1 MKKPFTESGACR
13 SRAHCATCRTDEAW
27 RASVGAP
34 DDCPHRVFLGDLVAK
49 IATPI
54 AKSLWLSCV
63 DKETGKL
70 KPTSGCAKRK
80 ERLNNITLATKHGD
94 FK

>member
-1 MKKPFTESGACR
+1 MFTESRHCL
-13 SRAHCATCRTDEAW
+13 SRVHCATCRTDEAW
-27 RASVGAP
+27 RSSVGAP
-34 DDCPHRVFLGDLVAK
+34 EACPHRVFLGDLVAK

-54 AKSLWLSCV
+54 AKSLGMPCV

-80 ERLNNITLATKHGD
+80 EALNRLTIE
-94 FK
+94 